1 MTLHQV
7 QDIFATNPSFKL
19 GTITELE
26 SRNGES
32 NPYLFSGVSRIQK
45 DGRAA
50 VFIDLLDAFNWHIA
64 SEHGVDHEML
74 FVINPQQGDLLSFIE
89 EIVESTEAVGIFVI
103 KSTSAFLEHVQR
115 ESNVNAD
122 DAIKKLEE
130 IVATKN
136 GQDVAVVLVTSNTT
150 K

>member
-7 QDIFATNPSFKL
+7 QDIFDTNPGFQL
-19 GTITELE
+19 GVITELE

-50 VFIDLLDAFNWHIA
+50 VFIDLLDAFNWHVA
-64 SEHGVDHEML
+64 NGVDHEML
-74 FVINPQQGDLLSFIE
+74 FLINPQEGDILSFIE
-89 EIVESTEAVGIFVI
+89 EIVESTDDVGIFVI

-115 ESNVNAD
+115 ESDVNAD

-130 IVATKN
+130 IVATEN
-136 GQDVAVVLVTSNTT
+136 GQNVAIVLVTSNTT